1 MDRQQCVLVLGATG
15 YAGRHFVQRLHDDSY
30 RVRAVVGDKLPAL
43 ETVSFGAPGY
53 AGRLFVQLL
62 HDDGYRVRAVVRDKQ
77 RALETGAYDA
87 PALHGRVDE
96 WIVSS
101 DGSQLDASI
110 MTDVDHVVSALGVT
124 RQQADPWTVDFLL
137 HLHYLELAEQQDE
150 ETFMYIGVMNAA
162 TATSTVSRAKH
173 AIMEAL
179 SRSSVRSQIVNP
191 SAYFSDLTEVLN
203 LARRG
208 MAFGLGNGSVQLS
221 PIHGADLADFCLA
234 KLTDDDASTWDVGG
248 PEVLTYCQVVQL
260 AFQTLGRKERYLPIP
275 GVVASS
281 AVWLTDRASP
291 RAASLTRF
299 FLEGIQTDSV
309 GALYGHRTLG
319 EYYASLR

>member
-15 YAGRHFVQRLHDDSY
+15 YAGRHIVRQLHD
-30 RVRAVVGDKLPAL
+30 G
-43 ETVSFGAPGY
+43 
-53 AGRLFVQLL
+53 
-62 HDDGYRVRAVVRDKQ
+62 GYRVRAVVRDKQ

-110 MTDVDHVVSALGVT
+110 MTEVDHVVSALGVT

-137 HLHYLELAEQQDE
+137 NLHYLKLAEQQDVK
-150 ETFMYIGVMNAA
+150 TFMYIGVMNAA
-162 TATSTVSRAKH
+162 TGTSTVSRAKH
-173 AIMEAL
+173 AFMEAL
-179 SRSSVRSQIVNP
+179 GRSSVRAQIVNP
-191 SAYFSDLTEVLN
+191 SAYFSDLTEVFN
-203 LARRG
+203 VARRG

-234 KLTDDDASTWDVGG
+234 KLSDDAGTWDVGG
-248 PEVLTYCQVVQL
+248 PEVLTYRQVVQL

-281 AVWLTDRASP
+281 AVWLTDRVSP
-291 RAASLTRF
+291 RAASLMRF

-309 GALYGHRTLG
+309 GALHGHRTLG